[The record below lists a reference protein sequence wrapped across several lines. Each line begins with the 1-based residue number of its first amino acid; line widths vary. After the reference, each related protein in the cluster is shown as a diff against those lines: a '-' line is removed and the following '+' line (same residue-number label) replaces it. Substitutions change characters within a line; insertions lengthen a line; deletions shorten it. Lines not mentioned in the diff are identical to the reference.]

1 MTTPTTSTDPLA
13 DLAEAG
19 VAVWLDDLSRERLRS
34 GNLAELMRRGVVG
47 VTTNPTIFAKALG
60 SGSGYEGL
68 VRDLALRGVAVGE
81 AVRLLIAADVRDAC
95 DVLRPVHE
103 RTGGRGDGRVSI
115 EVDPRLAHDTG
126 RTAAEARGL
135 WWLVDRPNLHVKIP
149 ATPAGLP
156 AITACLAEGISVNVT
171 LIFSLERYAAVT
183 DAFQA
188 GLERRTARGLPL
200 DGIASVA
207 SFFVSRVDAEVDR
220 RLDAIGG
227 GAAEGLRGRA
237 AIANARLAYQAY
249 EAMLVSPR
257 WRALA
262 DKGALP
268 QRPLW
273 ASTGVKDP
281 AYEDTRYVVE
291 LVAPDT
297 VNTMPE
303 ATLEATADH
312 ARVRPDAV
320 RGAYDDARATLDGLD
335 GAGVDLGEVTD
346 LLERQG
352 VASFEKSW
360 DELIASVTAQL
371 ERAGAAV
378 MPAGAV
384 RPAGTE
390 TGKGTGPAAA
400 APRASARE
408 GAHA

>member
-1 MTTPTTSTDPLA
+1 MTTLTTSTDPLA

-19 VAVWLDDLSRERLRS
+19 VAVWLDDLSRARLRS
-34 GNLAELMRRGVVG
+34 GNLAELARRGVVG

-60 SGSGYEGL
+60 SGSDYEEQ

-81 AVRLLIAADVRDAC
+81 AVRLLVAADVREAC
-95 DVLRPVHE
+95 DVLRPIHD

-126 RTAAEARGL
+126 RTLAEARGL
-135 WWLVDRPNLHVKIP
+135 WWLVARPNLYIKIP

-156 AITACLAEGISVNVT
+156 ALTACLAEGISVNVT
-171 LIFSLERYAAVT
+171 LIFSLDRYAAVT
-183 DAFQA
+183 EAFQV
-188 GLERRTARGLPL
+188 GLERRAARGLPL

-227 GAAEGLRGRA
+227 EAAESLRGRA

-249 EAMLVSPR
+249 EAMVAAPR
-257 WRALA
+257 WRALT

-335 GAGVDLGEVTD
+335 SAGVDLGQVTD

-360 DELIASVTAQL
+360 DELISSVTAQL
-371 ERAGAAV
+371 ERAGADV

-390 TGKGTGPAAA
+390 TGEGTGPAAA
-400 APRASARE
+400 APRVSARE
-408 GAHA
+408 GSHA

>member
-1 MTTPTTSTDPLA
+1 MMTPTTSTDPLA

-19 VAVWLDDLSRERLRS
+19 VAVWLDDLSRARLRS
-34 GNLAELMRRGVVG
+34 GSLAELARRGVVG

-60 SGSGYEGL
+60 SGSDYEEQ

-81 AVRLLIAADVRDAC
+81 AVRLLVAADVREAC
-95 DVLRPVHE
+95 DVLRPIHD

-126 RTAAEARGL
+126 RTLAEARGL
-135 WWLVDRPNLHVKIP
+135 WWLVDRPNLYIKIP

-183 DAFQA
+183 EAFQA
-188 GLERRTARGLPL
+188 GLERRAARGLPL

-227 GAAEGLRGRA
+227 EAAKGLRGRA

-249 EAMLVSPR
+249 EAMVAAPR

-262 DKGALP
+262 DGGALP

-320 RGAYDDARATLDGLD
+320 RGAYDDARATLDGLN

-352 VASFEKSW
+352 VASFEASW

-371 ERAGAAV
+371 ERAGAEV

-390 TGKGTGPAAA
+390 TREGTGPAAA

-408 GAHA
+408 GARA

>member
-1 MTTPTTSTDPLA
+1 MTTATDPLA
-13 DLAEAG
+13 ELAAAG

-34 GNLAELMRRGVVG
+34 GNLAELARRGVVG
-47 VTTNPTIFAKALG
+47 VTTNPTIFAKALA
-60 SGSGYEGL
+60 SGSGYEEQ

-81 AVRLLIAADVRDAC
+81 AVRLLVAADVREAC
-95 DVLRPVHE
+95 DVLRPVHD

-126 RTAAEARGL
+126 RTLAEARGL
-135 WWLVDRPNLHVKIP
+135 WWLVDRPNLYIKIP

-183 DAFQA
+183 EAFQA
-188 GLERRTARGLPL
+188 GLEQRAARGLPL
-200 DGIASVA
+200 DGVASVA
-207 SFFVSRVDAEVDR
+207 SFFVSRVDVEIDR
-220 RLDAIGG
+220 RLDALG
-227 GAAEGLRGRA
+227 GAPARSLRGRA
-237 AIANARLAYQAY
+237 AIANARLAYEAY
-249 EAMLVSPR
+249 EAMLVAPR

-262 DKGALP
+262 EKGALP

-281 AYEDTRYVVE
+281 AYEDTCYVVE
-291 LVAPDT
+291 LVAPGT

-320 RGAYDDARATLDGLD
+320 RGTYGDARATLDALPSLGIE
-335 GAGVDLGEVTD
+335 LGEVTD

-352 VASFEKSW
+352 VASFERSW

-371 ERAGAAV
+371 QRAGAEV

-384 RPAGTE
+384 RPAGSKA
-390 TGKGTGPAAA
+390 GQGAGPAAA
-400 APRASARE
+400 APGASAR
-408 GAHA
+408 GDADA

>member
-1 MTTPTTSTDPLA
+1 MTTPKTHTDPLA

-19 VAVWLDDLSRERLRS
+19 VAVWLDDLSRARLRS
-34 GNLAELMRRGVVG
+34 GNLAKLAGRGVVG

-60 SGSGYEGL
+60 SGSDYEEQ

-81 AVRLLIAADVRDAC
+81 AVRLLVATDVREAC
-95 DVLRPVHE
+95 DVLRPIHD

-126 RTAAEARGL
+126 RTLAEARGL
-135 WWLVDRPNLHVKIP
+135 WWLVDRPNLYIKIP

-156 AITACLAEGISVNVT
+156 AITACLAEGISINVT

-183 DAFQA
+183 EAFQA
-188 GLERRTARGLPL
+188 GLERRAARGLPL

-207 SFFVSRVDAEVDR
+207 SFFVSRVDVEVDR
-220 RLDAIGG
+220 RLEAIGG
-227 GAAEGLRGRA
+227 EAAEGLRGKA
-237 AIANARLAYQAY
+237 AIANARLAYLAY
-249 EAMLVSPR
+249 EAMVAAPR
-257 WRALA
+257 WWALA
-262 DKGALP
+262 GKGALP

-303 ATLEATADH
+303 TTLEATADH

-320 RGAYDDARATLDGLD
+320 RGAYDAARATLDRLN
-335 GAGVDLGEVTD
+335 GVGVNLGEVTD

-352 VASFEKSW
+352 VASFEMSW

-371 ERAGAAV
+371 ERAGADV
-378 MPAGAV
+378 MAAGAV

-390 TGKGTGPAAA
+390 AGEGTGPAAA
-400 APRASARE
+400 APRASARD

>member
-1 MTTPTTSTDPLA
+1 MTTTTSTDPLA
-13 DLAEAG
+13 DLAAAG
-19 VAVWLDDLSRERLRS
+19 VAVWLDDLSRARLRS
-34 GNLAELMRRGVVG
+34 GSLAELARRGVAG
-47 VTTNPTIFAKALG
+47 VTTNPTIFAKALA
-60 SGSGYEGL
+60 SGSGYEEQ

-81 AVRLLIAADVRDAC
+81 AVRLLVAADVREAC
-95 DVLRPVHE
+95 DVLRPVHD

-126 RTAAEARGL
+126 RTLAEARGL
-135 WWLVDRPNLHVKIP
+135 WWLVDRPNLYIKIP

-171 LIFSLERYAAVT
+171 LIFSLGRYAAVAE
-183 DAFQA
+183 AFQA
-188 GLERRTARGLPL
+188 GLERRAARGLPL
-200 DGIASVA
+200 AGVASVA

-220 RLDAIGG
+220 RLDAVGG
-227 GAAEGLRGRA
+227 AAAEGLRGRA
-237 AIANARLAYQAY
+237 AVANARLAYQAY
-249 EAMLVSPR
+249 EAMLAAPR

-262 DKGALP
+262 AEGALP

-291 LVAPDT
+291 LVAPGT

-320 RGAYDDARATLDGLD
+320 RGAYGDARAALDGLRPL
-335 GAGVDLGEVTD
+335 GIDLGEVTD

-352 VASFEKSW
+352 IASFEKSW
-360 DELIASVTAQL
+360 DELIASVAARL
-371 ERAGAAV
+371 ERAGADV

-390 TGKGTGPAAA
+390 AGAGAGPAAA

-408 GAHA
+408 GARA